1 MTVLLFRPRFVE
13 PIQLGLKRQTI
24 RASARCAPEG
34 VLSLRQWEGLPYRS
48 HQREII
54 PPVVCEA
61 IRPITIRIDRWDNR
75 AEIAVGGQALT
86 HDEVCRFVR
95 ADGFR
100 CVSDFVEH
108 WEARDALDFEGV
120 LIEWTSGEEQ
130 PR

>member
-13 PIQLGLKRQTI
+13 PIQGGTKHQTI
-24 RASARCAPEG
+24 RATPRCKPED
-34 VLSLRQWEGLPYRS
+34 VLSLRVWAGLPYRS
-48 HQREII
+48 EQQEIV

-75 AEIAVGGQALT
+75 AEIAIGGQALT

-108 WEARDALDFEGV
+108 WHARDAMHFEGF
-120 LIEWTSGEEQ
+120 LIEWADRPGGAS
-130 PR
+130 